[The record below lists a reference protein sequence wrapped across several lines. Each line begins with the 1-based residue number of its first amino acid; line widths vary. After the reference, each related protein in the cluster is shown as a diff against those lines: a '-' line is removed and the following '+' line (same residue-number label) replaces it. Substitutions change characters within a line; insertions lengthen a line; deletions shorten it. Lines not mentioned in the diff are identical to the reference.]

1 MEPDVLFTDKDVNE
15 TEKKEIKNSGGGGCS
30 DGEKVAQQ
38 VNVKQHDSNFCTMR
52 EPVERESI
60 NAEEEERAKGVKKTC
75 EFKNDSGTG
84 ASLAEEG
91 TNEALTWSDLRPAGP
106 VRFSSVRSD
115 SVVLNWEAPAGL
127 TGNQKFM
134 VKWEQKQKLVSGSS
148 AEIQELTPGEE
159 YEFTVEPEY
168 GNQSPYH
175 TTSAIRGKIR
185 LPLVINFK
193 LENTSMCVQC
203 EDSEHL
209 SRHQKFKLSWG
220 KKGELKCVDIP
231 GLNTEFQNVEP
242 GEEHEF
248 TVYMLSDDD
257 KPIMSASKNVLTEI
271 APPVDVKLCSDD
283 GTVSVSWKKP
293 AGLNAASYLVSL
305 YSNKMLMK
313 SLYTQSLNC
322 SFQVH
327 PDKKHMIS
335 IETVLKNGKKSK
347 PVEIT
352 PYKGASPAEEGTNE
366 ALTWSDLRPA
376 GPVRFSS
383 VRSDS
388 VVLNWEAPA
397 GLTGNQKFMVKWEQ
411 KQKLVSGSSAEIQEL
426 TPGEEYEF
434 TVEPEYG
441 NQSPYHTTSAIRGK
455 IRLPLVINFKLE
467 NTSMCVQCED
477 SEHLSRHQKFKL
489 SWGKK
494 GKLKCVDIPGLNTE
508 FQNVEPG
515 EEHEF
520 TVYMLSDDDKPIMS
534 ASRNVLTEIAPPVDV
549 KLCSDDGTVSV
560 SWKKPAGLNA
570 ASYLVSLYSNKMLM
584 KSLYTQSLNCS
595 FQVHPDKKHMISI
608 ETVLKNGKKSK
619 PVEITPYKGAS
630 PAEEGTNEALTWSDL
645 RPAGPVHFSSVR
657 SDSVVLNWEAPAG
670 LTGNQK
676 FMVKWEQKQKLVS
689 GSSAE
694 IQELTPGEEY
704 EFTVEPEYGNQSPYH
719 TTSAIRGKIR
729 LPLVIN
735 FKLENTSMCV
745 QCEDSEHLS
754 RHQKF
759 KLSWGKMGK
768 LKCVDIPGLN
778 TEFQNVE
785 PGEEHEFT
793 VYMLSDDDK
802 PIMSASKN
810 VLTEIA
816 PPVDVKLCS
825 DDGTVSVSWK
835 KPAGLNAASYLV
847 SLYSNKMLMKSLYT
861 QSLNCSFQVHPDKKH
876 MISIETVL
884 KNGKKSK
891 PVEITPYKGASP
903 AEEGTNEA
911 LTWSDLRPAGPVRFS
926 SVRSDSVVLNWEAPA
941 GLTGNQKFMVKWEQ
955 KQKLVSGLSA
965 EIQEL
970 TPGEE
975 YEFTVEP
982 EYGNQSPY
990 HTTSAIRGKIRLPL
1004 VINFK
1009 WENTSMCVQ
1018 CEDSE
1023 HLSRHQKFKLSWRK
1037 MDIPGL
1043 NTEIQ
1048 NVEPGEEHEFTVYML
1063 SDDDKPIMSASRNVL
1078 TEIPPP
1084 VDVKL
1089 CSDDGTVSVSWKK
1102 PAGLNAAS
1110 YLVSLY
1116 SNKMPMK
1123 SLYTQSQNCS
1133 FQLQPDKK
1141 HMISIETVLKN
1152 GKKSKPVEITPY
1164 KGQVPAPE
1172 NLSVEVNSPSVSV
1185 TWRKPPGVDQVSY
1198 LLSYGSKGEEEQTI
1212 STESLQYSLDD
1223 LRFCSEYKI
1232 RVCTVLNNL
1241 HHSKPVYKNIRTGAP
1256 VQGKSTDSASVN
1268 QQAPPMPQNL
1278 TVSSVSATS
1287 AKLSWSLPDEV
1298 GGYFWSKRGKKVP
1311 YSFLISYHS
1320 EKSGTN
1326 QSSTGDNSTEITGL
1340 TPYTE
1345 YTVSVRTVNRHGV
1358 QSSPASSRFYTVLPA
1373 PEMLTVVSVSATSA
1387 KISWIPPHGMDQI
1400 APSFLISYWSKE
1412 SKPDKPSLQIHK
1424 SISTNSSSR
1433 EITDLKPDTPYTLT
1447 VGTEVKHG
1455 GRSQPATVTF
1465 NTEKMRFYTK
1475 NVGKLPIQNT
1485 QSLKELLTRNDL
1497 VEVNSVEK
1505 CDVVLVFCLVVSR
1518 AGTDIEA
1525 ALVEINK
1532 ETKPAILVV
1541 MHHTLSRDVFP
1552 DSSRFVTGEQVLIT
1566 VDCLFQEDQG
1576 LLRCKQND
1584 TSFTQI
1590 QNILAHLVN
1599 KFTPS
1604 KQDHV

>member
-810 VLTEIA
+810 VLTEI
-816 PPVDVKLCS
+816 
-825 DDGTVSVSWK
+825 
-835 KPAGLNAASYLV
+835 
-847 SLYSNKMLMKSLYT
+847 
-861 QSLNCSFQVHPDKKH
+861 
-876 MISIETVL
+876 
-884 KNGKKSK
+884 
-891 PVEITPYKGASP
+891 
-903 AEEGTNEA
+903 
-911 LTWSDLRPAGPVRFS
+911 
-926 SVRSDSVVLNWEAPA
+926 
-941 GLTGNQKFMVKWEQ
+941 
-955 KQKLVSGLSA
+955 
-965 EIQEL
+965 
-970 TPGEE
+970 
-975 YEFTVEP
+975 
-982 EYGNQSPY
+982 
-990 HTTSAIRGKIRLPL
+990 
-1004 VINFK
+1004 
-1009 WENTSMCVQ
+1009 
-1018 CEDSE
+1018 
-1023 HLSRHQKFKLSWRK
+1023 
-1037 MDIPGL
+1037 
-1043 NTEIQ
+1043 
-1048 NVEPGEEHEFTVYML
+1048 
-1063 SDDDKPIMSASRNVL
+1063 
-1078 TEIPPP
+1078 PPP